1 MRQDLP
7 DLPDL
12 LRTVRDFIDAMTPV
26 VPDKDRYHAMCCSYL
41 LAVAER
47 EVTGG
52 AQASQHMALALEALG
67 QNAGMS
73 LDSTETLATRLRE
86 GALDAH
92 WDAALEAVLTLVLA
106 RVRVSKPGHLH
117 PMHQENSA

>member
-12 LRTVRDFIDAMTPV
+12 LRTVRDFIDAMIPV

-52 AQASQHMALALEALG
+52 AQASQHMALALETLG

-117 PMHQENSA
+117 PMHQENPA

>member
-52 AQASQHMALALEALG
+52 ARASQHMALALEALG

>member
-1 MRQDLP
+1 MQQDLP
-7 DLPDL
+7 NLPDL
-12 LRTVRDFIDAMTPV
+12 LRTVRDFIDAITPV
-26 VPDKDRYHAMCCSYL
+26 VPEKDRYHAMCCSYL

-52 AQASQHMALALEALG
+52 AAASQRMATALEGLASHTG
-67 QNAGMS
+67 IA
-73 LDSTETLATRLRE
+73 LDSPESLSARLRE

-92 WDAALEAVLTLVLA
+92 WDAAFEAVLALVLA

-117 PMHQENSA
+117 PVHQELPA

>member
-7 DLPDL
+7 DLPDV
-12 LRTVRDFIDAMTPV
+12 LRTVRDFIDAITPV

-41 LAVAER
+41 LALAER

-52 AQASQHMALALEALG
+52 AEASRQMTATLEALAAR
-67 QNAGMS
+67 AGLA
-73 LDSTETLATRLRE
+73 LDSAESLSARLRD
-86 GALDAH
+86 GTLDTH
-92 WDAALEAVLTLVLA
+92 WDAAFEAVLALVLA

-117 PMHQENSA
+117 PMHQESNA